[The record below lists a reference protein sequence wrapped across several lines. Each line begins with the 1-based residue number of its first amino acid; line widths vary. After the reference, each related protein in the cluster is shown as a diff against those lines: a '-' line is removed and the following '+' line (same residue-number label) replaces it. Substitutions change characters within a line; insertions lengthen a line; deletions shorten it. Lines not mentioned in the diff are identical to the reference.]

1 MPSNGSVRTMKSPRE
16 LVGKLS
22 RQWQQADWRESRLL
36 STEAWPI
43 VLGIGKPSASAFSQ
57 DTAQVREHVQDWR
70 AVRVGEVIWEPV
82 NYRSGSAPVEV
93 PVQWVLKGPSEWIS
107 AIDSEDVR
115 REYTRLE
122 RLVSA
127 ADARF
132 HTLLL
137 RQRHLLQDKPEE
149 EVIKAMQLTLMLQPG
164 CAKGKPLR
172 ALGTG
177 GIDSKFFER
186 HRALMVQLLDCLFDG
201 QVSELGL
208 ESFLGALD
216 EGNHWLLVA
225 PLQTGLLPFQQQR
238 VRASELMNA
247 ILPGTHVLLV
257 ENEQCLHQLPEL
269 PDTVAILGAGM
280 NLSWMSGQALNGKQ
294 LGYWG
299 DLDTWGLVMLSKVR
313 QLRPDVRAILM
324 DQSTFLAHESRAVEE
339 PSPAHTEPPAEL
351 LPHEVALYQLL
362 ASRTRGRLEQEFLP
376 SDLVLHSLHNW
387 QFNSVPR
394 MGSELS

>member
-1 MPSNGSVRTMKSPRE
+1 MKSPPE
-16 LVGKLS
+16 LISKLS

-36 STEAWPI
+36 SPEAWPI
-43 VLGIGKPSASAFSQ
+43 VLAIGKPSASAFSQ
-57 DTAQVREHVQDWR
+57 DTSLVREHVQSWR
-70 AVRVGEVIWEPV
+70 AVDVGEVIWEAV
-82 NYRSGSAPVEV
+82 SYRSGSAPIEV
-93 PVQWVLKGPSEWIS
+93 PVQWNLKSPSEWIA
-107 AIDSEDVR
+107 AIGSEDVK
-115 REYTRLE
+115 REYARLE
-122 RLVSA
+122 RLVTA

-132 HTLLL
+132 LTLLL

-149 EVIKAMQLTLMLQPG
+149 EVIKAMQLALMLQPG
-164 CAKGKPLR
+164 CAKGRPLR
-172 ALGTG
+172 TLGAG

-186 HRALMVQLLDCLFDG
+186 HRALMVQLLDRLFDG

-247 ILPGTHVLLV
+247 IVPGTHVLLV

-280 NLSWMSGQALNGKQ
+280 NLRWISGQALDGKHV
-294 LGYWG
+294 GYWG
-299 DLDTWGLVMLSKVR
+299 DLDTWGLVMLAKVR
-313 QLRPDVRAILM
+313 QLRPNIHAILM

-339 PSPAHTEPPAEL
+339 PSPASSEPPAEL
-351 LPHEVALYQLL
+351 LPHEVALYRLL
-362 ASRTRGRLEQEFLP
+362 SSSKLGRLEQEFLT
-376 SDLVLHSLHNW
+376 SEAVFQSLHEW
-387 QFNSVPR
+387 RFNSALHI
-394 MGSELS
+394 G

>member
-1 MPSNGSVRTMKSPRE
+1 MKSPRE
-16 LVGKLS
+16 LISKLS

-36 STEAWPI
+36 SPEAWPI
-43 VLGIGKPSASAFSQ
+43 VLTIGKPSASAFSQ
-57 DTAQVREHVQDWR
+57 DTSLVREHVQGWR
-70 AVRVGEVIWEPV
+70 AVDVGEVIWEAV
-82 NYRSGSAPVEV
+82 SYRSGGTPIEV
-93 PVQWVLKGPSEWIS
+93 PVQWILKGPSEWIA
-107 AIDSEDVR
+107 AIGSEDVKR
-115 REYTRLE
+115 DYARLE
-122 RLVSA
+122 HLVTA

-149 EVIKAMQLTLMLQPG
+149 EVIKAMQLALMLQPG
-164 CAKGKPLR
+164 CAKGRPLR
-172 ALGTG
+172 TLGTG

-186 HRALMVQLLDCLFDG
+186 HRALMVQLLDRLFDG

-247 ILPGTHVLLV
+247 IVPGTHVLLV

-280 NLSWMSGQALNGKQ
+280 NLRWISGQTLDGKH

-299 DLDTWGLVMLSKVR
+299 DLDTWGLVMLAKVR
-313 QLRPDVRAILM
+313 QLRPNIHAILM
-324 DQSTFLAHESRAVEE
+324 NQSTFLAHESRAVEE
-339 PSPAHTEPPAEL
+339 PSPASSEPPAEL
-351 LPHEVALYQLL
+351 LPHEVALYRFLSSSKL
-362 ASRTRGRLEQEFLP
+362 GRLEQEFLT
-376 SDLVLHSLHNW
+376 SEAVFQSLHEW
-387 QFNSVPR
+387 RYVQR
-394 MGSELS
+394 IR